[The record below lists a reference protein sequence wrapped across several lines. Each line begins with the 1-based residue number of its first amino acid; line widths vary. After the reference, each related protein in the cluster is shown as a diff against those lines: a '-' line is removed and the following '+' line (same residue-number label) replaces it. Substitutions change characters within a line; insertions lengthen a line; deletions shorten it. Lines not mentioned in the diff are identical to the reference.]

1 MQAYLQTSFAIFHTP
16 KIKIAVFTP
25 DSPSHLNFK
34 AQPLEVAA
42 KNRESLD
49 V

>member
-1 MQAYLQTSFAIFHTP
+1 MQAYLQTSFAIFYTP
-16 KIKIAVFTP
+16 KIAGFTLE
-25 DSPSHLNFK
+25 SPSHLNFK
-34 AQPLEVAA
+34 AQTLDVAA